1 MANKQYIEAL
11 QHVIQQ
17 LHGCASQWERTAP
30 VHEVFRGQTVWKG
43 DVEVFALI
51 GHVKAKRCYAWS
63 HRQGEADKDA
73 RAVAV
78 LEIPP
83 VESPETAVRAC
94 IVADHRQR
102 TNASQN

>member
-17 LHGCASQWERTAP
+17 IHGCASQWERTAP

-51 GHVKAKRCYAWS
+51 GHAKARRCYAWS

-78 LEIPP
+78 LEIQP
-83 VESPETAVRAC
+83 VESPETAVRVA
-94 IVADHRQR
+94 IVRDIKK
-102 TNASQN
+102 QNRARKN